1 MNRKMATTPELAP
14 DTINAFPRKSFFI
27 SLLTRDIELSSCVLD
42 LIDNSIDGIIKKS
55 WVDVSTMISS
65 SDAEVSRQ
73 GLQAYSIDVDLTE
86 EKFSIKDNGS
96 WITEEV
102 LKNYAFRFGAGIW
115 DNHKD
120 DYNGLSVF
128 WIWMKRAFFKLGRK
142 IELKTKTQE
151 ASISVILD
159 VDEWERDEDNWRI
172 NYSKEDNPGGETG
185 TEIIIT
191 QLNEDVVSQVKS
203 NEYMHKRMVTLL
215 TNSYPLFISAGLTIT
230 MNNVVIENLLPKI
243 IQESSYYAVREEK
256 NFDDSGID
264 IKIVAGLINVD
275 KTKTQDTWWFVFCN
289 SRNVLYANKDYLTWW
304 WMRWVRQFHTSI
316 NPFIGYVFFTSKD
329 EKKLPRNTT
338 KDGIVFDNIVYQKVL
353 NKMIDIWNPIVKFL
367 AKRYQKD
374 SDFNRVLKWKK
385 EADIIT
391 IIQKK
396 EENQNFELTENSN
409 TESIQ
414 YNVDKEKLDIVK
426 DVLTNSLWKDSI
438 SNRHIWEYTFDYFYK
453 NEID

>member
-1 MNRKMATTPELAP
+1 
-14 DTINAFPRKSFFI
+14 
-27 SLLTRDIELSSCVLD
+27 
-42 LIDNSIDGIIKKS
+42 
-55 WVDVSTMISS
+55 
-65 SDAEVSRQ
+65 
-73 GLQAYSIDVDLTE
+73 
-86 EKFSIKDNGS
+86 
-96 WITEEV
+96 
-102 LKNYAFRFGAGIW
+102 
-115 DNHKD
+115 
-120 DYNGLSVF
+120 
-128 WIWMKRAFFKLGRK
+128 
-142 IELKTKTQE
+142 
-151 ASISVILD
+151 
-159 VDEWERDEDNWRI
+159 
-172 NYSKEDNPGGETG
+172 
-185 TEIIIT
+185 
-191 QLNEDVVSQVKS
+191 
-203 NEYMHKRMVTLL
+203 
-215 TNSYPLFISAGLTIT
+215 
-230 MNNVVIENLLPKI
+230 
-243 IQESSYYAVREEK
+243 
-256 NFDDSGID
+256 
-264 IKIVAGLINVD
+264 
-275 KTKTQDTWWFVFCN
+275 
-289 SRNVLYANKDYLTWW
+289 
-304 WMRWVRQFHTSI
+304 MRWVRQFHTSI